1 MSIKFDISLLKAIVI
16 VPTLVG
22 CVILILYAS
31 QYRNINLNE
40 YVIHL
45 RRGRFQREGTG
56 GHVVPIPLID
66 KVIVVPTGKTGS
78 VVQQITYEE
87 GTIQI
92 ETGPPLDYILLPARS
107 NHPLEQYMEGDQ
119 VTIIEFVNDVCVV
132 ESESF
137 N

>member
-1 MSIKFDISLLKAIVI
+1 MSIKFDISMLKAIVLI
-16 VPTLVG
+16 PTLVG
-22 CVILILYAS
+22 CFILILYAS
-31 QYRNINLNE
+31 QYRKFNLNE

-56 GHVVPIPLID
+56 GYAVPIPLID
-66 KVIVVPTGKTGS
+66 RVIVIPTGKTGS

-92 ETGPPLDYILLPARS
+92 ETGPPLNYILLPARS
-107 NHPLEQYMEGDQ
+107 DHPLEGFLEGDQ
-119 VTIIEFVNDVCVV
+119 VTIIEFVDDICVV
-132 ESESF
+132 EAESV